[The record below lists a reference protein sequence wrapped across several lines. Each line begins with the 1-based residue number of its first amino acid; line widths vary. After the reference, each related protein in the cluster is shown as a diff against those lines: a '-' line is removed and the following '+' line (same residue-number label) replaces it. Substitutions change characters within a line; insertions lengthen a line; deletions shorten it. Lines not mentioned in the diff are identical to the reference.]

1 VISDTTH
8 IKSYSHIV
16 FSKETNTTYTT
27 HILHS
32 FTGPA
37 NPRCYCRRHHWASVR
52 SSALSSSWELYLGV
66 VRLQPWAMASIANGI
81 KLLAGWWLTY
91 HLEKYEFV
99 SWNDYPIFFC
109 GKKKNVP
116 NHQPVSHHRRLFLY
130 SASPRNV
137 SGLLGAMLSICVK
150 CMSNGLKLPQFQISN
165 HHKMFFGWFIRIPG
179 WIMILL
185 NILMT
190 EGLIKYEPLMLYYIY
205 IYTYYVTIYQCQCF
219 SWCFTIVTNL
229 NKNYHVEVE

>member
-1 VISDTTH
+1 MKGYWVSVRPNKTHQESTCLTKRKSTH
-8 IKSYSHIV
+8 IKSYSINIV
-16 FSKETNTTYTT
+16 FWKETNTTYTT

-99 SWNDYPIFFC
+99 SWNDYPIFFVA
-109 GKKKNVP
+109 KRK
-116 NHQPVSHHRRLFLY
+116 
-130 SASPRNV
+130 
-137 SGLLGAMLSICVK
+137 M
-150 CMSNGLKLPQFQISN
+150 FQITN
-165 HHKMFFGWFIRIPG
+165 QLVITGGYFFTQLPPG
-179 WIMILL
+179 
-185 NILMT
+185 
-190 EGLIKYEPLMLYYIY
+190 
-205 IYTYYVTIYQCQCF
+205 TYLGC
-219 SWCFTIVTNL
+219 
-229 NKNYHVEVE
+229 